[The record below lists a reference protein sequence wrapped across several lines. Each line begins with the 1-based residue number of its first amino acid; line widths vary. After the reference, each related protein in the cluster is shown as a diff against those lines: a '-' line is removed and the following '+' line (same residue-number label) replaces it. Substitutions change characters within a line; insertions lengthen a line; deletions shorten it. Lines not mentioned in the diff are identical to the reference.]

1 MVKYS
6 NWNNKRSMTNILN
19 GFKEGKGLYFIG
31 KWDCY
36 DSRYHNIQSVTGTFS
51 DIFNGFNGLQY
62 DFSQQHS

>member
-1 MVKYS
+1 MDLK
-6 NWNNKRSMTNILN
+6 
-19 GFKEGKGLYFIG
+19 KEKDFISLE